1 MEIQSHGLKI
11 PEFPFIIHYSMDSS
25 LFPKGEIDGGGV
37 VIVISFGG
45 CGCGAAE
52 ASNISHQLIGT
63 FHHLVS
69 LPWS

>member
-1 MEIQSHGLKI
+1 
-11 PEFPFIIHYSMDSS
+11 MDSS